1 MFSSQ
6 APFTKQP
13 QMHGIYRKQKKQ
25 TEELYSEPLL
35 LSTGLPM
42 YRKITVFLFQLN
54 PSPFR
59 MTTSIF
65 TYTVLRTPSILLT
78 LCLFLP

>member
-1 MFSSQ
+1 M
-6 APFTKQP
+6 KN
-13 QMHGIYRKQKKQ
+13 QK
-25 TEELYSEPLL
+25 ELYSKPLL

-42 YRKITVFLFQLN
+42 NRKIITVFLFQLN

-65 TYTVLRTPSILLT
+65 ICTILYIPSILLT

>member
-13 QMHGIYRKQKKQ
+13 EMHGIYRKQKKQ
-25 TEELYSEPLL
+25 TEELYSKPLL
-35 LSTGLPM
+35 LSTGFLM
-42 YRKITVFLFQLN
+42 HRKITVFLFQLY

-65 TYTVLRTPSILLT
+65 TYTVLCIPSILLT
-78 LCLFLP
+78 FCLFLP